1 LPFLITYYNILLL
14 FSGQRISGIDIDLL
28 LTVFHPDM
36 VWPFPPHPQA
46 HDPAEWVLELG
57 RNDYQRWKASW
68 QKLFDTHKLVHN
80 QRKIV
85 KITVSKEGD
94 GALAVVDVDT
104 LWRDKDG
111 SDFHWLGRT
120 GKVYTKVRNE
130 WKLIMHT
137 GVLEY

>member
-1 LPFLITYYNILLL
+1 LL